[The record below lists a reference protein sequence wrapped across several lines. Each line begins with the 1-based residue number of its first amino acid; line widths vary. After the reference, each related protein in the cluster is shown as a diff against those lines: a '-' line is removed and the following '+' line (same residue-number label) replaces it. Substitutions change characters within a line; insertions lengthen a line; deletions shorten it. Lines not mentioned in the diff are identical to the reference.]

1 MSDAVAI
8 SIVTGV
14 VSIITLIIQLKMNK
28 KVDTVDRKLDDNH
41 KQQNGNLDK
50 LLKTTEQLAIANE
63 KAKHKRT

>member
-14 VSIITLIIQLKMNK
+14 VSIVTLIIQLKMK
-28 KVDTVDRKLDDNH
+28 SKVDTVDRKLDENH

-50 LLKTTEQLAIANE
+50 LLKTTEQLATANE
-63 KAKHKRT
+63 KAKHTK